1 MMLANWFLT
10 WVYSLSCQLK
20 ASGLKIRLV
29 LLVFRCVPN
38 WSRTIALALTVSMLS
53 KLSLKW
59 N

>member
-1 MMLANWFLT
+1 MILANWFLT
-10 WVYSLSCQLK
+10 WIYSLLCQLK

-29 LLVFRCVPN
+29 LLVFRYVPN
-38 WSRTIALALTVSMLS
+38 WSRTIALALTVSVLS